1 MNILIHDYAGH
12 PFAYDLSLE
21 LANKKKNRIYHF
33 FFKNDVGPKGYSIRK
48 KNLEVVPISIRN
60 YKKKNLFSRFFL
72 DYVYGFKFI
81 SKLSTIDCNVV
92 ISNAPINTQ
101 FLIYIYCKLTNKK
114 FIFWLQDIYFIS
126 VKYLI
131 KNKFFNLIILNFFK
145 IIEKNILRNSDYIIV
160 NSKSFKDTLK
170 KYNIFNKNISIIENW
185 PPKIISSKIPKINN
199 WSKKL
204 TKNNKK
210 KIFYTGTLA
219 LKHNPKLI
227 YELAKKSEKDF
238 DFYIF
243 SSGTGFEDLKTLQK
257 KNNLNNLKLKPL
269 VSIKKYPKVLASA
282 DFFLG
287 TINSYSREFAIP
299 SKIYSYI
306 AAKRPII
313 FISSAQN
320 TQAKLIKRYG
330 LGITISINYRIN
342 DISKIIKKFSTN
354 TSLHKKTL
362 INQIKYEKQN
372 FRIDRIA
379 KKFRKIIN
387 T

>member
-21 LANKKKNRIYHF
+21 LAKKKNRIYHF
-33 FFKNDVGPKGYSIRK
+33 FFKNDVGPKGYSFTK

-60 YKKKNLFSRFFL
+60 YKKENFFSRFFL
-72 DYVYGFKFI
+72 DFVYGFKFI
-81 SKLSTIDCNVV
+81 SKLSKIDCNVV

-131 KNKFFNLIILNFFK
+131 KNKFFNVVTLTFFK
-145 IIEKNILRNSDYIIV
+145 IIEKNILRNSDFIIV
-160 NSKSFKDTLK
+160 NSKSFKNTLR
-170 KYNIFNKNISIIENW
+170 KYNILNKNISIIENW
-185 PPKIISSKIPKINN
+185 PPKIINSKIPKMNN

-204 TKNNKK
+204 IKNNKK

-227 YELAKKSEKDF
+227 YDLAKKSTKDF

-243 SSGTGFEDLKTLQK
+243 SSGTGFENLKILQK
-257 KNNLNNLKLKPL
+257 KNYLNNLILKPL
-269 VSIKKYPKVLASA
+269 VPIKLYSKVLASA

-287 TINSYSREFAIP
+287 TINNYSREFAIP

-313 FISSAQN
+313 FISSTQN
-320 TQAKLIKRYG
+320 SQAKLIRKYE
-330 LGITISINYRIN
+330 LGISISINNNIN
-342 DISKIIKKFSTN
+342 NICKIIKNFSTN
-354 TSLHKKTL
+354 TSHHKKIL

-372 FRIDRIA
+372 FRIDLIA
-379 KKFRKIIN
+379 KKFSKIIN

>member
-21 LANKKKNRIYHF
+21 LSKKGNRLHHI
-33 FFKNDVGPKGYSIRK
+33 FFKDDVGPKGSFIDK
-48 KNLEVVPISIRN
+48 KNLKVIPISIKN
-60 YKKKNLFSRFFL
+60 YKKENFFSRFFM
-72 DYVYGFKFI
+72 DFFYAIKFI
-81 SKLSTIDCNVV
+81 LKLKKIDCNAVV
-92 ISNAPINTQ
+92 SNAPINAQ
-101 FLIYIYCKLTNKK
+101 VLIYLYCRITNRK

-126 VKYLI
+126 VSYLI
-131 KNKFFNLIILNFFK
+131 KNKFFNFLILNFFK
-145 IIEKNILRNSDYIIV
+145 IIEKNILKNSDFIIV
-160 NSKSFKDTLK
+160 NSKSFKDSLK
-170 KYNIFNKNISIIENW
+170 RHNILNKNISIIENW
-185 PPKIISSKIPKINN
+185 PPKVINSKIPKIND
-199 WSKKL
+199 WSKKFI
-204 TKNNKK
+204 KNKNKK

-257 KNNLNNLKLKPL
+257 KNNLKNLILRPL
-269 VSIKKYPKVLASA
+269 VPMKLYPKVLASA

-330 LGITISINYRIN
+330 LGITISINYKIN

-354 TSLHKKTL
+354 ASLHKKTL

-379 KKFRKIIN
+379 KKFSKIIN